1 MTKITYSLTADEAE
15 LVRLALETMKEDIDS
30 MIEYGLATPKQSNQ
44 FDMLLRRLDN
54 AEVPF

>member
-1 MTKITYSLTADEAE
+1 MSKITYSLTADEAE

-30 MIEYGLATPKQSNQ
+30 MIEYGLATSKQSNQ

>member
-1 MTKITYSLTADEAE
+1 MTKITYTLTADEAE
-15 LVRLALETMKEDIDS
+15 LVRLALEAMKEDLDS
-30 MIEYGLATPKQSNQ
+30 MVEYGLATPKQANQ

>member
-1 MTKITYSLTADEAE
+1 MSKITYSLTADEAE
-15 LVRLALETMKEDIDS
+15 LVRLALETMKEDLDS
-30 MIEYGLATPKQSNQ
+30 MIEYGLATSKQANQ

>member
-1 MTKITYSLTADEAE
+1 MSKITYSLTADEAE
-15 LVRLALETMKEDIDS
+15 LVRLALETMKDDIDS
-30 MIEYGLATPKQSNQ
+30 MVEYGLATSKQSNQ

>member
-1 MTKITYSLTADEAE
+1 MSKITYSLTADEAE

-30 MIEYGLATPKQSNQ
+30 MIEYALATSKQSNQ